1 MRDKID
7 GIMAAIQ
14 VLRTETA
21 DAKTAKDRLYWV
33 DHHLENALTSLKLA
47 NKRLVDK
54 NNDLGYH
61 S

>member
-1 MRDKID
+1 
-7 GIMAAIQ
+7 MAAIQ